1 MPWES
6 LKKERNAY
14 VVFTCAGSSY
24 VIKINPLSLHNWM
37 TMGLGNQNKFK
48 TYFFLRTW
56 FSMTGERGGTNACLA
71 CKIGCKRVR
80 DWNLGYRPLLSPPSL
95 LHPPPLSPSWPMPI
109 SSAYIPNN
117 PKTWQQLNIILITI
131 SVKIYW
137 KQCHIVTPAYMH
149 VSESYNNWKLSL
161 QKREIFFS
169 ILCCNC
175 TFTTGCWWIM

>member
-1 MPWES
+1 MVQHDRG
-6 LKKERNAY
+6 K
-14 VVFTCAGSSY
+14 
-24 VIKINPLSLHNWM
+24 
-37 TMGLGNQNKFK
+37 
-48 TYFFLRTW
+48 
-56 FSMTGERGGTNACLA
+56 GGTNACLA

-80 DWNLGYRPLLSPPSL
+80 GWNLGYRPLLSTPSL
-95 LHPPPLSPSWPMPI
+95 FHPPPLSPSWPMPI

-161 QKREIFFS
+161 QKREIFFFHFMLQLHIYHWVLMDYVGDLLLTKQNIS
-169 ILCCNC
+169 FSSWVDNGIKASWACIGICSYKK
-175 TFTTGCWWIM
+175 